1 MLWTGSQKRT
11 PPRPRASKQPPE
23 AEGPHERCA
32 STARSGRGT
41 TTAPPRDPGT
51 PPGPSGGVSE
61 SRPPTQENARRRPPA
76 PGRGRR
82 APRRTGRPRAPP
94 GTTRT
99 RQVTDCTSLGRGRNP
114 EKAGRRGGACGPH
127 ADPGPADGIT
137 FFSHRQC
144 NEMTLLEEL
153 LYRGSFST
161 KKENLRFLL
170 FVTSKYKESS
180 PCASDSERRKLCFP
194 EWDALCK
201 TN

>member
-1 MLWTGSQKRT
+1 MLKKTTKYQIICRRLRRCQEVLRNT
-11 PPRPRASKQPPE
+11 PLRPRVRRPE

-127 ADPGPADGIT
+127 ADPGPAGRDH
-137 FFSHRQC
+137 FPRQH
-144 NEMTLLEEL
+144 L
-153 LYRGSFST
+153 RRWPWT
-161 KKENLRFLL
+161 KLL
-170 FVTSKYKESS
+170 FEDPRDS
-180 PCASDSERRKLCFP
+180 PREQRPAPHWHEGWWRAACEPVSPL
-194 EWDALCK
+194 
-201 TN
+201 